1 MPIDANALM
10 TTVNSNFITVDTG
23 TPSALVSQSK
33 LDQLFA
39 TVAKDPF
46 EWK

>member
-1 MPIDANALM
+1 MPIDENALM
-10 TTVNSNFITVDTG
+10 TTVNSNFITVNTG

-33 LDQLFA
+33 SDQLFV

-46 EWK
+46 EWE